1 MSLIEIIL
9 IAIGLAMDC
18 FAVAT
23 ASSMALGRYDWA
35 KMLRMALMFSLFQT
49 AMPLIGYLAG
59 VHFSATF
66 IKIDHWVAFI
76 ILGLLGGK
84 MIWSSLKKNKQDE
97 LKHSPFTS
105 WGSLLLLSV
114 ATSIDAL
121 ATGLIFVPYHHLIYK
136 VLIVIAIVSFGMT
149 ILGCFI
155 GVQFGKR
162 FKLNV
167 ELIGGLILIGI
178 GVNILFEHIAKAW

>member
-18 FAVAT
+18 FAVST
-23 ASSMALGRYDWA
+23 ASSMSLGHYDWP
-35 KMLRMALMFSLFQT
+35 KMLRMALMFGLFQA
-49 AMPLIGYLAG
+49 AMPLIGYFAG
-59 VHFSATF
+59 VHFSAT
-66 IKIDHWVAFI
+66 IIRIDHWVAFV
-76 ILGLLGGK
+76 ILGVLGGK
-84 MIWSSLKKNKQDE
+84 MIWSSLKKNKDE
-97 LKHSPFTS
+97 EQKHSPFTS
-105 WGSLLLLSV
+105 WGSLLMLSV

-121 ATGLIFVPYHHLIYK
+121 ATGLIFVPYHHLIYTA
-136 VLIVIAIVSFGMT
+136 VIVIGIVSFSMT

-167 ELIGGLILIGI
+167 ELIGGIILVAI
-178 GVNILFEHIAKAW
+178 GVKILFEHISQGH